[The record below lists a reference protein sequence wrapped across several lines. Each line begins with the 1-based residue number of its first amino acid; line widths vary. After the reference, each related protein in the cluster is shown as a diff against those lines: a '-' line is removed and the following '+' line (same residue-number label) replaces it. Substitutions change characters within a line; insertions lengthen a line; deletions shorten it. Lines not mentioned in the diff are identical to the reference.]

1 MQRIPFVAS
10 ESVGAM
16 KQAAILVGLILF
28 AATPRACGESA
39 NPIQKVI
46 EMLSGLEAKII
57 GEGEE
62 SQKLYDEF
70 SEWCEDTARQLG
82 FEIKTGKAQVA
93 DLKATIEEETAT
105 ISGCASK
112 ADDLVASI
120 AADEADLKSAT
131 EIRAKEAAAFAAE
144 EKELLEIIDMLQ
156 RAISILEKEMSKGAS
171 MLQLQRAG
179 SVVEALKAMV
189 QASAFSS
196 ADASRLTEFLQSS
209 QQDSD
214 SDLDGG
220 LNAPDVAAYEGHS
233 GGIIA

>member
-1 MQRIPFVAS
+1 MQRIRFVAS

-16 KQAAILVGLILF
+16 KQVAILVGLILL
-28 AATPRACGESA
+28 AATPSACGESA

-57 GEGEE
+57 AEGEE

-93 DLKATIEEETAT
+93 DLKAAIAEQTTSIEECT
-105 ISGCASK
+105 SK
-112 ADDLVASI
+112 VEDLTASI
-120 AADEADLKSAT
+120 ATDEADLKSAT
-131 EIRAKEAAAFAAE
+131 AVRAKEAAAFAAE

-171 MLQLQRAG
+171 MLQLQHAG
-179 SVVEALKAMV
+179 TVAQALSIMV